1 MEILTEQQISDRL
14 RDGKP
19 VSAQLEGGGFQIHV
33 DRYVPMVATAIHDG
47 HRVDIELADR
57 MLVSSDQRQFEED
70 PYTGAIAAG
79 FDIWIKA
86 LDSRYCYDLNRQPE
100 HCIYEEAWGRQVWKK
115 PLNESEKEVLRDR
128 HGSYYRVLNE
138 LLGTLVSRFG
148 GTVLYDLHSYN
159 YSRLNGQ
166 PPLFNI
172 GTHFI
177 DLQKYRQIV
186 DDLVSGLEAI
196 DLVER
201 QNRVAVNE
209 VFRGRGYQAEFIN
222 RYHKEVL
229 CVPLEIK
236 KIFMDEISFELNETT
251 FKKLRS
257 GMIEALVKNGAYF
270 RDTSAC
276 QSRENHDCNQVRE

>member
-14 RDGKP
+14 RAGTTI
-19 VSAQLEGGGFQIHV
+19 SAQLVGGGFQIQIA
-33 DRYVPMVATAIHDG
+33 RYVPMVATAIHDG
-47 HRVDIELADR
+47 HRVDSELADR

-70 PYTGAIAAG
+70 PYTGAIADG

-115 PLNESEKEVLRDR
+115 PLSESETEALRDR

-138 LLGTLVSRFG
+138 LLRALVRRFG
-148 GTVLYDLHSYN
+148 GAVLYDLHSYN

-177 DLQKYRQIV
+177 DLQKYRRVV
-186 DDLVSGLEAI
+186 DNLVAGLEAI
-196 DLVER
+196 DLVNR
-201 QNRVAVNE
+201 KNRVAVDE
-209 VFRGRGYQAEFIN
+209 VFRGRGYQAEFVN
-222 RYHKEVL
+222 RYHQEVL

-236 KIFMDEISFELNETT
+236 KIFMNETSFELDETM
-251 FKKLRS
+251 FKQLRS
-257 GMIEALVKNGAYF
+257 GMIEALVKNGECF
-270 RDTSAC
+270 RDFSA
-276 QSRENHDCNQVRE
+276 